1 MEADSSCLFAMEG
14 IERVT
19 VGDEVIW
26 GPGNFYFILKVLG
39 MILKKKSNN
48 KEPGL

>member
-1 MEADSSCLFAMEG
+1 MPVCNVEYRE
-14 IERVT
+14 

-26 GPGNFYFILKVLG
+26 GPGNFYLILKVLEK
-39 MILKKKSNN
+39 ILKKKSNN